1 MIHSIS
7 DLQPYKTEILSISRR
22 YGASN
27 IRVFGSVA
35 RGEAQ
40 KESDVD
46 FLVDLEPERSL
57 MDLAGLLVDL
67 EDLLDCKVQVL
78 TEKGIHWYIK
88 DKILNQAV
96 NI

>member
-1 MIHSIS
+1 MHSIS
-7 DLQPYKTEILSISRR
+7 DLQPYKTEILSITRR
-22 YGASN
+22 HGASN

-40 KESDVD
+40 KGSDVD

-57 MDLAGLLVDL
+57 MDLAGLLIDL